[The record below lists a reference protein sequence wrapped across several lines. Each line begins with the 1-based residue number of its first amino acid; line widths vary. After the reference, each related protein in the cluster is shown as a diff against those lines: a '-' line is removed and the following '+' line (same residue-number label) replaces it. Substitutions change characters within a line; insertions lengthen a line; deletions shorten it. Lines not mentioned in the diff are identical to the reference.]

1 MVIEARSEEFK
12 GPLPHPE
19 ILRRYNEIV
28 PGSAQSIIDSFVTEG
43 DHRRKQGSRQMLMCE
58 DWAREDIGLQ
68 KRGQVFGFILGFTGI
83 AGGLAVTAF
92 SARLGAEIGGGSG
105 GTAPAAIAP
114 SGATGAGAETGLR
127 SAGGSGTAATGR
139 AIGGG
144 AEPRFA
150 SASSIVPIRLACTN
164 FSRPISRCNRGCRD
178 VCKSLKTS
186 SVICK

>member
-92 SARLGAEIGGGSG
+92 SARLGAEIGGAVVCS
-105 GTAPAAIAP
+105 ASLAAIVVAFLRR
-114 SGATGAGAETGLR
+114 GRMNQAGSESEQKAEQNV
-127 SAGGSGTAATGR
+127 S
-139 AIGGG
+139 
-144 AEPRFA
+144 
-150 SASSIVPIRLACTN
+150 
-164 FSRPISRCNRGCRD
+164 D
-178 VCKSLKTS
+178 
-186 SVICK
+186 